1 MGNTSSSAN
10 NRAQANASSTSPLPS
25 ETPQRSSSRRSR
37 QPPATNAQQPHRDA
51 PPVPAQVDKH
61 RSPSRTPAD
70 AQSRA
75 GDAQQKPSRLPHRSL
90 RQKKKSLE
98 LPDLALALSPA
109 TGLAPGQ
116 AGVGAGG
123 GGAVPGPYRRP
134 QASSPIAIPTVRG
147 PNGVP
152 IRTNTDRP
160 KTIAAASTDVVT
172 QLLEFEM
179 AQQQQAREDPTQQQT
194 RGQNPHFP
202 GAPLQYSSTRSF
214 TGASRNQPMQSFALR
229 EHSYGGFVP
238 EDVRSSIPLALRKA
252 ESGTQED
259 EEKVGAGVAQSEGR
273 TSVEE
278 QKQPVQ
284 VHIVWKAGGKIVELI
299 RAGDNKWKGRQPMD
313 FEYVYSSLSRSLHH
327 LLFPPHFLLTLSSPL
342 CPSHYALLTLILSAN
357 PQSNGLL
364 GFHSYLVLT
373 IFVSLLTAS
382 PLYPT
387 TSRLL
392 SMTTAPLPTTSL
404 SPSLAMRNRRPHK
417 SLMNYALRPR
427 PRPRPPPVL
436 AMVTVFSR
444 MLERVRERTSPENGQ
459 TASPGS
465 SSVLQKK
472 KNNGSLTRSH
482 TLSSLLRSTL
492 KRLPFLVT

>member
-10 NRAQANASSTSPLPS
+10 KATPSSSSHLS
-25 ETPQRSSSRRSR
+25 SDTPHRSSSRRSR
-37 QPPATNAQQPHRDA
+37 QPTASTAQQPHRDA
-51 PPVPAQVDKH
+51 PPVPAQADKH

-116 AGVGAGG
+116 TGAGTAG
-123 GGAVPGPYRRP
+123 GNTVPGPYRRP

-160 KTIAAASTDVVT
+160 KTIAAASTDVVA
-172 QLLEFEM
+172 QLVEFEL
-179 AQQQQAREDPTQQQT
+179 AQQQQALDDINSAQQQT

-214 TGASRNQPMQSFALR
+214 TGATREQPMQSFALR
-229 EHSYGGFVP
+229 DHPYVGFVP

-259 EEKVGAGVAQSEGR
+259 EEKVEGR
-273 TSVEE
+273 ATQAAGRASVEE

-284 VHIVWKAGGKIVELI
+284 VPIVWKAGGKIVELI

-313 FEYVYSSLSRSLHH
+313 YEYVYSSLSLSLHY
-327 LLFPPHFLLTLSSPL
+327 LPPHFPVSL
-342 CPSHYALLTLILSAN
+342 LSAN
-357 PQSNGLL
+357 VS
-364 GFHSYLVLT
+364 HS
-373 IFVSLLTAS
+373 
-382 PLYPT
+382 
-387 TSRLL
+387 
-392 SMTTAPLPTTSL
+392 APY
-404 SPSLAMRNRRPHK
+404 SPSIFQRGNEAVVCLRLTPAWYPSPPFPRR
-417 SLMNYALRPR
+417 
-427 PRPRPPPVL
+427 
-436 AMVTVFSR
+436 
-444 MLERVRERTSPENGQ
+444 
-459 TASPGS
+459 
-465 SSVLQKK
+465 
-472 KNNGSLTRSH
+472 RSACH
-482 TLSSLLRSTL
+482 FR
-492 KRLPFLVT
+492 